1 MLALISISSI
11 GNLVGWG
18 VLVIFILA
26 FISSGIKTIPQAHVA
41 VITLFGKYRRILTPG
56 LNFLIPFLE
65 KVYRLIPVQ
74 NRTEKLEFAAITMD
88 QASVHFETTIIYTV
102 KNSTPEII
110 QLVAFK
116 FVDEASFD
124 TALNSAVEASIREF
138 VATKKQA
145 DILGLRAEIVE
156 HAQAA
161 LSEEL
166 ASWGME
172 LVNLNVNDISFD
184 AAVTESMNS
193 VVTALNSQ
201 KAAEYNGQAILITR
215 TKAAEAEGAY
225 VRILAENNA
234 KAAELQGEG
243 LAAFRKAITAGL
255 EESTK
260 ALVEANID
268 PAIIQFAMWT
278 ETLKEVA
285 AQGKGNTIFFD
296 GSVDGMDHTMK
307 RIQSVLTPKV
317 SGGDNTAAAKV
328 AQGSAH
334 DIRVSDPLKP
344 TGN

>member
-172 LVNLNVNDISFD
+172 LVNLN
-184 AAVTESMNS
+184 AVTESMNS